1 MAEKYVPQEIEPR
14 WSAEWER
21 QGANRSVVDPSRP
34 KHYALTMLP
43 YPSGDLHIGH
53 WYAMTPSDAR
63 ARWMRMRGYNVLFPM
78 GFDAFGLPA
87 ENAAIQRNIHPKEW
101 TYRNIDNMRRQLRT
115 MGAIFDWEREAISSD
130 PEYYKWT
137 QWFFLQF
144 YKHDLAY
151 RQKAAVDFCPNCN
164 TTLAREQVWG
174 EDRHCERCG
183 TPVIK
188 KELEQW
194 FFRITRYADELLDY
208 TELHWPERVRAMQ
221 TNWIGRSEGAHVTF
235 TTEQGDPITVFTT
248 RPDTLWGATFMV
260 LAPEHPLVDKIT
272 TDEQREAVEAYV
284 AAAARKSEIDR
295 TAEGKAKTG
304 VFTGGYAINPVNGER
319 IPIWIADYVLISYG
333 SGAIMA
339 VPAHDQRDFEF
350 ARQYNLPIRIVI
362 RPEGVEDLDPDKMTE
377 AWPGEGVM
385 VNSGPFDGTPAR
397 ATDDGKKNE
406 AVGVV
411 TAWLEE
417 QGIGK
422 GAVNYRLRDWLI
434 SRQRY
439 WGAPIPMVYCEQCG
453 VVPVPEDELPVLLP
467 EDVDFKPTG
476 ESPLRYHESFLN
488 TTCPQCGGPA
498 KRETDTMDTF
508 MCSSWYQYRY
518 LSPHY
523 DEGPFDPQ
531 EAAYWLPVDQ
541 YTGGIEH
548 ATMHLMYTRFFTKAM
563 RDCGIFEPTKKA
575 ARAIGRDTTHLF
587 DEPMIA
593 LFNQGM
599 ILGEPRDGD
608 LIVATGEFEGSKLN
622 ASHVRVVKSL
632 DGVDSSQPGTVVGE
646 VLSRKELVL
655 NVQTPDGRS
664 VVVDTDENT
673 TFDVPGIGPDATI
686 EAIRYRLDVEKMSKS
701 KGNVVAPDE
710 LVATYGADAVRAYLM
725 FAFRGEQGGPWDSK
739 GMQGVVRWLND
750 VWTLALEGISG
761 NQPDPA
767 AERALRRKVHQTIKA
782 VGDGL
787 ESFGFNTAV
796 AALMALRNTLED
808 VQRQDNV
815 SREAWDDAIRHMLLL
830 MAPFTPFIS
839 EELWQRIGGE
849 GSVHM
854 QPWPEYDPEVAA
866 EDEITLVVQIN
877 GKVRDRI
884 QVPANIS
891 EEDAKRIALES
902 PAAKR
907 YMDGKP
913 PRKVIYVSQRGMVNI
928 VV

>member
-1 MAEKYVPQEIEPR
+1 M
-14 WSAEWER
+14 
-21 QGANRSVVDPSRP
+21 
-34 KHYALTMLP
+34 
-43 YPSGDLHIGH
+43 
-53 WYAMTPSDAR
+53 
-63 ARWMRMRGYNVLFPM
+63 
-78 GFDAFGLPA
+78 
-87 ENAAIQRNIHPKEW
+87 
-101 TYRNIDNMRRQLRT
+101 
-115 MGAIFDWEREAISSD
+115 
-130 PEYYKWT
+130 
-137 QWFFLQF
+137 
-144 YKHDLAY
+144 
-151 RQKAAVDFCPNCN
+151 
-164 TTLAREQVWG
+164 
-174 EDRHCERCG
+174 
-183 TPVIK
+183 
-188 KELEQW
+188 
-194 FFRITRYADELLDY
+194 
-208 TELHWPERVRAMQ
+208 
-221 TNWIGRSEGAHVTF
+221 
-235 TTEQGDPITVFTT
+235 
-248 RPDTLWGATFMV
+248 
-260 LAPEHPLVDKIT
+260 
-272 TDEQREAVEAYV
+272 
-284 AAAARKSEIDR
+284 
-295 TAEGKAKTG
+295 
-304 VFTGGYAINPVNGER
+304 
-319 IPIWIADYVLISYG
+319 
-333 SGAIMA
+333 
-339 VPAHDQRDFEF
+339 
-350 ARQYNLPIRIVI
+350 
-362 RPEGVEDLDPDKMTE
+362 
-377 AWPGEGVM
+377 
-385 VNSGPFDGTPAR
+385 
-397 ATDDGKKNE
+397 
-406 AVGVV
+406 
-411 TAWLEE
+411 
-417 QGIGK
+417 
-422 GAVNYRLRDWLI
+422 
-434 SRQRY
+434 
-439 WGAPIPMVYCEQCG
+439 
-453 VVPVPEDELPVLLP
+453 PVLLP

-476 ESPLRYHESFLN
+476 ESPLRYHEGFLN

-608 LIVATGEFEGSKLN
+608 LIVATGEFEGSKR
-622 ASHVRVVKSL
+622 ACVRVVSAGRRRWL
-632 DGVDSSQPGTVVGE
+632 APGTVVGE
-646 VLSRKELVL
+646 VLSRRNSARVTRTVSWWWIFNRRSTCGHRTYATSKRPLPAGRRED
-655 NVQTPDGRS
+655 VQTKDIVAGRAGC
-664 VVVDTDENT
+664 DLRRC
-673 TFDVPGIGPDATI
+673 GP
-686 EAIRYRLDVEKMSKS
+686 R
-701 KGNVVAPDE
+701 
-710 LVATYGADAVRAYLM
+710 YLM
-725 FAFRGEQGGPWDSK
+725 FAFRWEQGGPWDSK